1 MNNATGNTNSR
12 PPLVGLII
20 VLLVVI
26 AAVVAYQ
33 LGWIA
38 SSGPT
43 KYSPST
49 ADQVNTKTVLP
60 VNAQRI
66 HFVDSIEQTRRY
78 TGIVRARRSSEL
90 AFELTG
96 KIKEVLVDEGQTI
109 QAGQVVATMDTATLQ
124 ACLLYTSPSPRDQRG
139 SRMPSSA

>member
-78 TGIVRARRSSEL
+78 TGIVRARRSSESVSYTH
-90 AFELTG
+90 LT
-96 KIKEVLVDEGQTI
+96 LPTI
-109 QAGQVVATMDTATLQ
+109 YSV
-124 ACLLYTSPSPRDQRG
+124 
-139 SRMPSSA
+139 